1 MAYQT
6 GDLILDDHYNGFA
19 NTGDPNNINK
29 IWGTG
34 NGTYGMGQSNVI
46 SVVDTS
52 TTVQAAQWNTLLG
65 RMRNL
70 SDHQGTG
77 ITTADSGTL
86 VAGDPVAAILAITN
100 DITALGNGRYT
111 AAAANVTDANSA
123 GNRTF
128 SGAWRTSTVHEQ
140 TITFASS
147 DAARYFFNAGGSITH
162 TWNLSGGTAGGKQT
176 EWIDLFNTKAATFT
190 LTGNT
195 DALSGSG
202 TPGTAV
208 NEGYWNTDLS
218 NGGGYVVLQKQF
230 ADSSPYT
237 ANFCQWEVKISGTAG
252 SNGGKG
258 EVLHIKSTASDA
270 AADSSDEGAGGTG
283 EAESDPEDDA
293 QTLLDSVDGTLTSV
307 FVIKKPN
314 TTHLNNDAIGTVT
327 GAEAAQSQA

>member
-19 NTGDPNNINK
+19 NTNDPNNINK
-29 IWGTG
+29 IWGVG

-52 TTVQAAQWNTLLG
+52 TTVQASQWNSLLG

-70 SDHQGTG
+70 SDHQGTA

-86 VAGDPVAAILAITN
+86 TAGDPVAAILAITN

-111 AAAANVTDANSA
+111 AAAANITDANSA

-162 TWNLSGGTAGGKQT
+162 TWNLSGGTAGAKQT
-176 EWIDLFNTKAATFT
+176 EWVDLFNTKAATFT
-190 LTGNT
+190 LTGN
-195 DALSGSG
+195 DDVLSGSG
-202 TPGTAV
+202 TPGTDVGA
-208 NEGYWNTDLS
+208 GYWNASLS
-218 NGGGYVVLQKQF
+218 NGGAYVVLQKQF
-230 ADSSPYT
+230 ADTSPYT

-258 EVLHIKSTASDA
+258 EVLHIKATASDA
-270 AADSSDEGAGGTG
+270 AVDSSDEGTGGTG

-327 GAEAAQSQA
+327 GAEASQSQA